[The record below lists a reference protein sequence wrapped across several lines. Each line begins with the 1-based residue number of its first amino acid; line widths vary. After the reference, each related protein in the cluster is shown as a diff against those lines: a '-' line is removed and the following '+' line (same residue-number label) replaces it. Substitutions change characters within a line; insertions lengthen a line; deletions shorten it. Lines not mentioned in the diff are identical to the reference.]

1 MVNNVFV
8 RLLAGHLD
16 HELWADFSGSGG
28 GRRPSVQAGE
38 GLGAQAGE
46 ARLTEVIRDGGF
58 TKVHKATQGPFNM
71 VFEARAWAASW
82 PGASGADDRS
92 ARHELLA
99 GCHRLTSI
107 PSSAGSRGRMP
118 EPFTT
123 TDQLKLG

>member
-71 VFEARAWAASW
+71 VFEARLGGVMARGKWCRRSLGAAR
-82 PGASGADDRS
+82 ASCRVSPAHIYTELGRFSGDGCRS
-92 ARHELLA
+92 L
-99 GCHRLTSI
+99 
-107 PSSAGSRGRMP
+107 SRQP
-118 EPFTT
+118 TN
-123 TDQLKLG
+123 